1 VTGALGRLLPLDED
15 GLTLVEVVVAVAI
28 LGVALVGLAIVIPV
42 STHGIHEG
50 QQLSTAAF
58 LAEQTMEQ
66 ARAAVWTAV
75 PPMDCLGLSTGDA
88 PPVPTGAT
96 CHDRTATSFPDES
109 QGVGP
114 HPAYQR
120 TVRVTSCAAI
130 PCAGVTSA
138 AMRLVEVRVAY
149 APLTSTGVA
158 TGRKSVQLAWLASQK

>member
-1 VTGALGRLLPLDED
+1 MTGKLRRLLPLNED
-15 GLTLVEVVVAVAI
+15 GLTLVEVVFAVAI

-66 ARAAVWTAV
+66 ARTAAWTVV
-75 PPMDCLGLSTGDA
+75 PPLDCLGLSTGDA

-96 CHDRTATSFPDES
+96 CHGRTATSFPDES
-109 QGVGP
+109 EGVGP

-120 TVRVTSCAAI
+120 TVRVISCAAI
-130 PCAGVTSA
+130 PCAGVMST

-149 APLTSTGVA
+149 APLTTSGVA
-158 TGRKSVQLAWLASQK
+158 TSGKTVRLAWLASQK